1 MLSHEEIETGSQGI
15 IIMIIIIIIIIII
28 VIINSLINKN
38 NCEGI
43 NYPSEKDDIT

>member
-1 MLSHEEIETGSQGI
+1 MLSHEEIETDSQGI
-15 IIMIIIIIIIIII
+15 IIMIIIIIIIII